1 MNTAQLECFVAVAN
15 YLNFARAAE
24 ELHITQPAVTHQ
36 INALEAELTVKL
48 FSRTTRQ
55 VSLTQDG
62 RMFLPDAES
71 ILQATRLAKSRFA
84 GDSDES
90 FSSFSVGCHG
100 TSELMM
106 LPDILRA
113 FSERFPRIHPF
124 LKTVPFHSLA
134 NLLENGTI
142 DVMFDFEN
150 ERLLKKDY
158 AYCELLHTR
167 VMCAMSSAHPLSGQP
182 VLKKEDLL
190 SHKMILQEPFRI
202 SPALFELQ
210 KPMADSHAPK
220 DLYFCESTE
229 AALTLAKAGLGL
241 TMVFD
246 IMPLRET
253 SLLYIPLENAP
264 TLSYGIYHK
273 RRDRSEETKCF
284 LSLCKKAFLTPGT
297 ETVGKI
303 VPS

>member
-36 INALEAELTVKL
+36 INALETELTVKL

-55 VSLTQDG
+55 VSLTQGG

-71 ILQATRLAKSRFA
+71 ILQSTRLAKSRFA
-84 GDSDES
+84 RDSDES
-90 FSSFSVGCHG
+90 FSSFSVGCHS
-100 TSELMM
+100 TTELSM
-106 LPDILRA
+106 LPEVLRT
-113 FSERFPRIHPF
+113 FTEQFPRVHPV
-124 LKTVPFHSLA
+124 LKTVPFHSLI

-150 ERLLKKDY
+150 ERLIKRDY
-158 AYCELLHTR
+158 TYCELLRTT
-167 VMCAMSSAHPLSGQP
+167 VMCAMAPSHPLAGQA
-182 VLKKEDLL
+182 VITQEDLL
-190 SHKMILQEPFRI
+190 SQSLILQEPFRI

-210 KPMADSHAPK
+210 KPIADNHAAK

-246 IMPLRET
+246 ILPLRET

-264 TLSYGIYHK
+264 TLSYGIYYK

>member
-1 MNTAQLECFVAVAN
+1 MNTAQLECFIAVAN

-36 INALEAELTVKL
+36 INALETELTVKL

-71 ILQATRLAKSRFA
+71 ILQSTRLAKSRFTR
-84 GDSDES
+84 DSAES
-90 FSSFSVGCHG
+90 YSNFSIGCHG
-100 TSELMM
+100 ASELML
-106 LPDILRA
+106 LPGILHDFA
-113 FSERFPRIHPF
+113 ERFPRIHPF
-124 LKTVPFHSLA
+124 LKTVPFHSLV

-150 ERLLKKDY
+150 ERLRKKDY
-158 AYCELLHTR
+158 AYCGLLHTK
-167 VMCAMSSAHPLSGQP
+167 VMCALSPSHPLAGHS
-182 VLKKEDLL
+182 VITKEELVP
-190 SHKMILQEPFRI
+190 HKLILQEPFRI
-202 SPALFELQ
+202 SPALFESQ
-210 KPMADSHAPK
+210 KKIADSHAPR

-246 IMPLRET
+246 ITPLREA
-253 SLLYIPLENAP
+253 SLLYIPLEDTP
-264 TLSYGIYHK
+264 TLSYGIYYK
-273 RRDRSEETKCF
+273 RKDRSEETKCF
-284 LSLCKKAFLTPGT
+284 LALCKKAFLPPGA
-297 ETVGKI
+297 EAVGKI